1 VAAGRIRAA
10 GRAIAMSQ
18 LAPPRRPTGVALGDG
33 DGLRRLQFRVW
44 QVFMTVLTILG
55 TAWFVMLGPIP
66 AIIALA
72 VAKHIL
78 VAILCMG
85 LDLYPHQKGEP

>member
-1 VAAGRIRAA
+1 V
-10 GRAIAMSQ
+10 S
-18 LAPPRRPTGVALGDG
+18 LGEG
-33 DGLRRLQFRVW
+33 DGLRRLQFRLW
-44 QVFMTVLTILG
+44 QVFMTVLTVLG
-55 TAWFVMLGPIP
+55 TAWFVLLGPIP

-85 LDLYPHQKGEP
+85 LDLYPTKRPEAEH

>member
-1 VAAGRIRAA
+1 
-10 GRAIAMSQ
+10 MSQ
-18 LAPPRRPTGVALGDG
+18 LAPPSRPPSVTLAEG

-44 QVFMTVLTILG
+44 QVFMSILTVLA
-55 TAWFVMLGPIP
+55 TAWFVVQGPIP
-66 AIIALA
+66 AIVSLA

-85 LDLYPHQKGEP
+85 LDLYPHQKPET